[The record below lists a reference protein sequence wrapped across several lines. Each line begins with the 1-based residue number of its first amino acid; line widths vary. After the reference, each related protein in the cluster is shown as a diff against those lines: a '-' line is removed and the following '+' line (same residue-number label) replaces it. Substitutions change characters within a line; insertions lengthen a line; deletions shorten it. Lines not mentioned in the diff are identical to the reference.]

1 MAELAD
7 ESSGGWLTVSE
18 LARVRGQDKGGIS
31 RRVARLEELG
41 ALTTRRGPRGT
52 KLINGDEFAAAV
64 EQHTDTVREANG
76 RRAATARD
84 LEADSP
90 GDPIL
95 AREQAR
101 RTKIAA
107 DTAQLQFDALKGEL
121 VRISD
126 FSDRVTVQGE
136 TLARVIDRLPDEAI
150 ALPGVDAK
158 NGSAFAQAL
167 MDTMR
172 REPQGARSFFRIL
185 ARNQREAIADAFA
198 ALAEAPAE
206 ETAGTTLESERGD
219 WFSSSTTPGAWPVR
233 SSPKRCGRRCR
244 CGHRNSRAISSCPTD
259 PGSSENGTRR
269 SRPTSLNRWT

>member
-185 ARNQREAIADAFA
+185 ARNQREAIAHAFA

-206 ETAGTTLESERGD
+206 ETAGATLESERVD
-219 WFSSSTTPGAWPVR
+219 
-233 SSPKRCGRRCR
+233 
-244 CGHRNSRAISSCPTD
+244 
-259 PGSSENGTRR
+259 
-269 SRPTSLNRWT
+269 